1 MLATVDRSPEFRE
14 AYDESLMGRVPW
26 VAGGLVPL
34 HLLQLVVFGSA
45 SFTDPSEKTWRA
57 GVLTLH
63 AAQGT
68 LTLCLALW
76 AAVVWPRHRSAF
88 AARWLLL
95 AIGVSYLTFG
105 TLLSGV
111 DQLRDLSIIAMLSAY
126 VGVALL
132 LDAGAVTAA
141 LLFGTATAIGVG
153 LILRLQDDEDRRLAE
168 AVQAVASGVL
178 AYLVNLV
185 TAHWRRQSWTRQ
197 HAAETLAAELGVL
210 NQRLREEVARR
221 AEAEAELAALAMRDP
236 LTDLPNRRFFLA
248 SLSTARAASP
258 ETALLLLDLDDFRAV
273 NTALGHPA
281 GDEVLRR
288 VSAVLLAAVRTDD
301 VVARLGGEE
310 FAAILPR
317 APAAEASRLAERLR
331 SSIEQAGL
339 GRADAPL
346 TVSIGVCSA
355 RPEDTADDL
364 LRRADAALYRAK
376 DEGKNRVS
384 VAG

>member
-1 MLATVDRSPEFRE
+1 MLATVDRSPEFRK

-26 VAGGLVPL
+26 VAAGMVSL
-34 HLLQLVVFGSA
+34 HLLHLVVFGSA

-68 LTLCLALW
+68 LTLGFALW
-76 AAVVWPRHRSAF
+76 ARFAWPRHRSAF
-88 AARWLLL
+88 SGRWLLL
-95 AIGVSYLTFG
+95 AIGVSYLGFG
-105 TLLSGV
+105 TLLSGI

-132 LDAGAVTAA
+132 LDVGVATSA
-141 LLFGTATAIGVG
+141 LLYGVATAVGVG
-153 LILRLQDDEDRRLAE
+153 LILRLQDDQDRRLAA
-168 AVQAVASGVL
+168 AVQALASGVL

-185 TAHWRRQSWTRQ
+185 TSHWRQQSWTRQ
-197 HAAETLAAELGVL
+197 NAAETLAQELSEL

-310 FAAILPR
+310 FAVVLPKT
-317 APAAEASRLAERLR
+317 PATDAGWLAERLR
-331 SSIEQAGL
+331 SSLQRARL
-339 GRADAPL
+339 GRAEAPL
-346 TVSIGVCSA
+346 TVSVGVATA
-355 RPEDTADDL
+355 RPDDTADDL
-364 LRRADAALYRAK
+364 LRRVDDALYRAK
-376 DEGKNRVS
+376 DLGKNRVYL
-384 VAG
+384 AD